1 MTCRSLDRLDPTR
14 TRAHSDDDVDHDVAH
29 TSTGLSPSSS
39 SMVQRSPDKSKMR
52 NETGTDFQGYIVV
65 GMQDGEAY
73 HRQLLPLTLEE
84 TRSPTPLL
92 CGDGDT
98 GAGRESGG
106 EVPRGGSRFTFKKE
120 AIFGDD
126 IGPKWWSP
134 LLNNVIPPEASSTM
148 KECVGGRGSIAVGR
162 VGDEGEAAAG
172 RRGGAE
178 KRRGG
183 LVGVTVADAGVTWE
197 EMDEKPMVLVHTFG
211 SGNARGVKLCGHLF
225 LSTFLIRSS
234 DTGLRIRCI
243 PEGGSAGTPDAET
256 QMMMPSKFC
265 AQAKNHNKRPLT
277 DILVDSL
284 GDLPL
289 KDIDETFLA
298 SLPRIRPVD
307 AEGRPL
313 QGAIDP
319 QPKSKQRKLNEDE
332 ERRPGAVGEGEAPR
346 KRDRL
351 LRVGV
356 QQVNYSEQAQD
367 EERRQ
372 RERAKPQH
380 ATEESDSGSDDAAVA
395 VRKRPMPK
403 PSILTMGARTPF
415 VTAAASAAIDLCNA
429 LHPNAFKPHFRPK
442 AERDRWKRQV
452 GRASL
457 SQIRSLVAEFESYLL
472 PSIWLFSYQSQV
484 RGRLLAALAEATAAG
499 VHQVVTIIARNV
511 CPSIFRYF
519 TPSAKP
525 QRRHVD
531 WEDPVPGA
539 RMNRNGDRRE
549 RHSADPRALDRH
561 RNNRKMLKIKNKA
574 GRLGSSGGVAG
585 VGGRVGI
592 DKTRR
597 SGDRTGP
604 IPLGLDKAEAR
615 EKRLRHLARYNRFQV
630 AETLHVRKQASASY
644 GEVKRMVAATWRGMS
659 EKEKARW
666 DAPASAGSK
675 SCNVTAA
682 KAAMEDGSDT
692 HMGEHVSDAD
702 DASEAPESLG
712 ACLNGGSSDGAGA
725 KHLARKAEETGNFTL
740 GSAACGTGVPCVSL
754 PRPKST
760 PMLSASLRGPGATD
774 LDSYEQRTRLVRS
787 MEEDDEDAA
796 SEDGQDE
803 DEKIANGEL
812 AEKRKVLCANGKRR
826 SVDQVCAETCQV
838 GSLKVPEYVRMHRI
852 AGVVPVC
859 TRACMH
865 AYMPARM
872 QAAHTHMRL
881 LIHGRIRP
889 VSTSL

>member
-1 MTCRSLDRLDPTR
+1 M
-14 TRAHSDDDVDHDVAH
+14 
-29 TSTGLSPSSS
+29 
-39 SMVQRSPDKSKMR
+39 KK
-52 NETGTDFQGYIVV
+52 ETGSDFQGYIVV
-65 GMQDGEAY
+65 GLQDGEAY

-92 CGDGDT
+92 CGDDDT
-98 GAGRESGG
+98 GAGRESQE

-120 AIFGDD
+120 VIFGDD
-126 IGPKWWSP
+126 MGPKWWSP
-134 LLNNVIPPEASSTM
+134 LLNNVIPTEASSTM
-148 KECVGGRGSIAVGR
+148 KECVGGRGSIPMGR
-162 VGDEGEAAAG
+162 VGDEGETAAG

-183 LVGVTVADAGVTWE
+183 LAGVSVAEAGVTWE
-197 EMDEKPMVLVHTFG
+197 EIDEKPMVLVHTFG

-225 LSTFLIRSS
+225 RSTFLIRSS

-243 PEGGSAGTPDAET
+243 PEGWSAGASDAET
-256 QMMMPSKFC
+256 QMLLPSKFC
-265 AQAKNHNKRPLT
+265 AQANNHKKRPLS

-307 AEGRPL
+307 AEGHPL
-313 QGAIDP
+313 QGGIDP

-332 ERRPGAVGEGEAPR
+332 ERRPSAVGEGEAPR

-356 QQVNYSEQAQD
+356 QQVNYSELAQD

-380 ATEESDSGSDDAAVA
+380 AAEESDSGSDDAAVA
-395 VRKRPMPK
+395 VRKRPVPK

-452 GRASL
+452 ARASL
-457 SQIRSLVAEFESYLL
+457 SQVRSLVAELESYLL
-472 PSIWLFSYQSQV
+472 PSIWLFSYHSQV
-484 RGRLLAALAEATAAG
+484 RRRLLAALSEATAAG

-511 CPSIFRYF
+511 CPSIFSYF

-531 WEDPVPGA
+531 CEEPVPGA
-539 RMNRNGDRRE
+539 RMNRNGDGRE
-549 RHSADPRALDRH
+549 RHSAEPRGCDRH
-561 RNNRKMLKIKNKA
+561 RSNQKMLKIKNKA
-574 GRLGSSGGVAG
+574 GRHGSCRSGGVAG

-592 DKTRR
+592 DKTSR
-597 SGDRTGP
+597 SGDRRGP

-630 AETLHVRKQASASY
+630 AETLNVRKHADADY
-644 GEVKRMVAATWRGMS
+644 AEVKRMVAATWRGMS

-666 DAPASAGSK
+666 DAPASAGAK
-675 SCNVTAA
+675 SGSVTAA
-682 KAAMEDGSDT
+682 KAAKEDGSDT

-702 DASEAPESLG
+702 GVYEGPESLA

-725 KHLARKAEETGNFTL
+725 DHFARKGEETGNFTL
-740 GSAACGTGVPCVSL
+740 GSAACGTGVSYVSL

-760 PMLSASLRGPGATD
+760 PMLSASLRGSGATD
-774 LDSYEQRTRLVRS
+774 LDSYERRTRLVRS
-787 MEEDDEDAA
+787 MEEDGEDAA

-803 DEKIANGEL
+803 DEKSANGEL
-812 AEKRKVLCANGKRR
+812 AVKRKGLRAHRKRR
-826 SVDQVCAETCQV
+826 SVDQVCAETRQV
-838 GSLKVPEYVRMHRI
+838 ALLQVSLC
-852 AGVVPVC
+852 VC
-859 TRACMH
+859 AH
-865 AYMPARM
+865 A
-872 QAAHTHMRL
+872 
-881 LIHGRIRP
+881 
-889 VSTSL
+889 